1 MTVLLLSGSIAML
14 LVLYLRVKPHMR
26 AVGPFLPDSFLFGIG
41 LYTAGALFVSSAYPG
56 PHSLDLVLMSLSA
69 FVAALLGAVTFALVC
84 RRYYAGVDF
93 RTQFAGVDSGPL
105 ERASLKVLLVVSGVV
120 CLAFVYVVLSNS
132 IIAALLSIASLSGE
146 ANLLE
151 ARKAITA
158 GSEGY
163 LAPGYVKQFRDIL
176 IPIALIAMMLT
187 TPSLRRSS
195 AAWFGFVTAIM
206 AMLISGQR
214 LVFVV
219 FFLALLLGGFYA
231 RQIVALRSGLAPPAR
246 RTPWLAVLV
255 LLVLYGVLTVLLG
268 RANPDLS
275 PTELVAEISIN
286 LFDRVLFAAPLE
298 NLLTFPIWQALG
310 PTGGGSWFADLAA
323 VLPGV
328 DEALSNLLHSAT
340 GGSLL
345 GNSPLGLPPDVWLAW
360 GWPGLVL
367 VPFLFAFAVGLL
379 DMLLLGSRSPLF
391 FALKIYLFVVL
402 PICYSPYLFVLYGGA
417 VAFILMTFLAV
428 LRSGAWWRPSAV
440 AA

>member
-1 MTVLLLSGSIAML
+1 MTTFLLAGSIVLL
-14 LVLYLRVKPHMR
+14 LVLYRQSKPRMR
-26 AVGPFLPDSFLFGIG
+26 KVGPFLPDSFLFGVG
-41 LYTAGALFVSSAYPG
+41 LYTAGALLISQSHAG
-56 PHSLDLVLMSLSA
+56 PHSLDLALMSMSA
-69 FVAALLGAVTFALVC
+69 LVAALLGALSFVLVC
-84 RRYYAGVDF
+84 RHHYAGVDF
-93 RTQFAGVDSGPL
+93 RTQFARVDSGPV
-105 ERASLKVLLVVSGVV
+105 ECATVKALLVVSGLV
-120 CLAFVYVVLSNS
+120 CLIFVYVVLSNS

-163 LAPGYVKQFRDIL
+163 LAPGYVKQFRDII

-187 TPSLRRSS
+187 TTAPRRRP
-195 AAWFGFVTAIM
+195 AVWFGFIAAMM

-219 FFLALLLGGFYA
+219 FFLALILGSYYA
-231 RQIVALRSGLAPPAR
+231 REIAGLRPGASQSAR
-246 RTPWLAVLV
+246 RSPWLAVL
-255 LLVLYGVLTVLLG
+255 LMLALYGALTVLLG

-275 PTELVAEISIN
+275 LSELIAEIFVN
-286 LFDRVLFAAPLE
+286 LFDRVLFAAPRE
-298 NLLTFPIWQALG
+298 NLLTFEVWQALG
-310 PTGGGSWFADLAA
+310 PTGGQSWFADLAA

-328 DEALSNLLHSAT
+328 DESLSNLLHSAT

-360 GWPGLVL
+360 GWPGVVV

-379 DMLLLGSRSPLF
+379 DMLLLSNRSALF
-391 FALKIYLFVVL
+391 FAMKIYLFIVL

-417 VAFILMTFLAV
+417 VALILITFSEI
-428 LRSGAWWRPSAV
+428 LRSKSWWRSSTAG
-440 AA
+440 A